1 MKTSLTKELEK
12 YTGILEKQNKD
23 SVSDPWRLKY
33 HVMPPVGWLNDPNG
47 LCFFNGR
54 YHLFFQ
60 YSFTSNP
67 PVSEKIVRII
77 SVTRSIASSFP
88 LAMPTISGHISAALS

>member
-47 LCFFNGR
+47 LCFFTADITC
-54 YHLFFQ
+54 F
-60 YSFTSNP
+60 SNIHHQTLWE
-67 PVSEKIVRII
+67 V
-77 SVTRSIASSFP
+77 
-88 LAMPTISGHISAALS
+88 